1 VSTVSSSESQHGP
14 PRPTEFAP
22 PPKFKRANMRRG
34 RRHEARVTTR
44 DRHTT
49 REAAANTPWVAILR
63 WNRSTAGTDAAGPI
77 CARDAAYRDDAPR
90 STSPRPNAAAH
101 GRAEASRGL
110 QEAAEDDAEERD
122 LRRRRRRA
130 EAALYMGEGKWGAV
144 VTAGAGAGAGGLLEA
159 GMLCGRARR
168 RGWGKLGISGLGLGP
183 SPWLASPGGV
193 VATGALTCGSQS

>member
-1 VSTVSSSESQHGP
+1 
-14 PRPTEFAP
+14 
-22 PPKFKRANMRRG
+22 
-34 RRHEARVTTR
+34 VTTR

-110 QEAAEDDAEERD
+110 QEAAEDDAGERD
-122 LRRRRRRA
+122 LRRRRRA

-183 SPWLASPGGV
+183 SPWLASPGGSDV
-193 VATGALTCGSQS
+193 WVTELRLSRCTVKSELYLYRDLRHSVLERENGKCGGRRALA

>member
-1 VSTVSSSESQHGP
+1 
-14 PRPTEFAP
+14 
-22 PPKFKRANMRRG
+22 
-34 RRHEARVTTR
+34 VTTR

-110 QEAAEDDAEERD
+110 QEAAEDDAGERD
-122 LRRRRRRA
+122 LRRRRRA

-144 VTAGAGAGAGGLLEA
+144 VTAGAGAGAGGVVGSWDALWTSEEA
-159 GMLCGRARR
+159 RMGKARNIWAR
-168 RGWGKLGISGLGLGP
+168 VGSFTMV
-183 SPWLASPGGV
+183 SEPGG
-193 VATGALTCGSQS
+193 L